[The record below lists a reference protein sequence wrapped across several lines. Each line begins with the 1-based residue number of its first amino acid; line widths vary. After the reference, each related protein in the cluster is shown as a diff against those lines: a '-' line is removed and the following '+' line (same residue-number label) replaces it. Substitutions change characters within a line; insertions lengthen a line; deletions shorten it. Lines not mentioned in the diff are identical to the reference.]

1 MSGIWVLVL
10 RAILGIV
17 FAVVISRFFFPRASL
32 VYVVGL
38 GLILVALAYLAE
50 YLRNRKSR

>member
-1 MSGIWVLVL
+1 LVL